1 MAFDIVNIL
10 FTLGFIAFLVLAIT
24 KGVIHYAIL
33 KPLIEHKLRETVE
46 EDDPDFDWNKY
57 INWK

>member
-1 MAFDIVNIL
+1 MFYLSNI
-10 FTLGFIAFLVLAIT
+10 FCTLGLLVFIILAGI
-24 KGVIHYAIL
+24 KVFVHYFIL
-33 KPLIEHKLRETVE
+33 DPLIKHKLSETVE